1 MEEEKT
7 KVENEM
13 NKEMK
18 AEKPKQEKDEVQITV
33 TLECERKLHVWLQ
46 RINQGFDLGR
56 VTRKHLAT
64 YTIEKMLSDFSGE
77 DIQAVRQST
86 LTDFALLDKMYRE
99 AKASGVVPEAL
110 RDFLWKSMNLTQSPK
125 RSKKSGQGKYSEAIH
140 KEEGAA

>member
-7 KVENEM
+7 KSEDEM
-13 NKEMK
+13 NKEMR
-18 AEKPKQEKDEVQITV
+18 AEKPKQERDEVQITV
-33 TLECERKLHVWLQ
+33 TLECERKLHVWLE

-64 YTIEKMLSDFSGE
+64 FAIEKMLSDFSDE
-77 DIQAVRQST
+77 DIQAVREST

-110 RDFLWKSMNLTQSPK
+110 KDFLWKSMNLTQSPK
-125 RSKKSGQGKYSEAIH
+125 RAKRSRQPKYSSAIH
-140 KEEGAA
+140 DEEGAA